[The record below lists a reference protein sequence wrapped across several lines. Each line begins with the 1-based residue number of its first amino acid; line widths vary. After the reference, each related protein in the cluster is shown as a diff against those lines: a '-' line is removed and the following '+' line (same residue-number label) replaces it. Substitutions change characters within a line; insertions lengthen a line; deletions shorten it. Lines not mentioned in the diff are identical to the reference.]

1 MISLWQW
8 DRPMTVRKTHALA
21 SALAGVGLILGVLSA
36 AAQERFDGVTLRVA
50 TYGGGFDKAVL
61 EGTEKQ
67 FQALGGKIEIVQG
80 SPTNHLAKLIAAR
93 GSAPPFDVFDVADN
107 TLSDTMEGDFL
118 EEIDLAKIPNVK
130 ELLPS
135 QYSKKA
141 IAGWVSQDGI
151 MYNTEK
157 FKELGIPAPT
167 GYLDLLNPKL
177 KDRVMSIDLTTPGAI
192 HMIVAVSKA
201 AGGSESNLDA
211 GFDFLKKLRALKY
224 YKVGSEGLL
233 NLKVGEVYAVT
244 TSAGFAAQGRR
255 TGVPVAFVHPQVG
268 KYRGFNKV
276 NYVGIA
282 KGTPNKRAAEFFIDA
297 YLAEESQ
304 YHLAKVRGIIP
315 VNGKA
320 RVRLGDD
327 PLLKEFFMLSDA
339 EVGNMMRVDWNKID
353 LTTFG
358 DKWNRAIAR

>member
-1 MISLWQW
+1 
-8 DRPMTVRKTHALA
+8 MTAIKKRALA

-67 FQALGGKIEIVQG
+67 FEALGGKIEIVQG

-93 GSAPPFDVFDVADN
+93 GSAPPFDVFDVADS
-107 TLSDTMEGDFL
+107 TLTDTVEGDFL
-118 EEIDLAKIPNVK
+118 EEIDLDKIPNLK

-151 MYNTEK
+151 MYNTDK

-167 GYLDLLNPKL
+167 GYLDLLDPKL
-177 KDRVMSIDLTTPGAI
+177 KDRVMSIDLTTPGSI

-201 AGGSESNLDA
+201 AGGDETNLDA

-244 TSAGFAAQGRR
+244 TSAGFAAQGKRS
-255 TGVPVAFVHPQVG
+255 GVPVAFVHPPAG

-282 KGTPNKRAAEFFIDA
+282 KGTPNKRAAEWFINA
-297 YLAEESQ
+297 YLADEAQ
-304 YHLAKVRGIIP
+304 YILADRRGVIP
-315 VNGKA
+315 ANATA
-320 RVRLGDD
+320 RARLAAD
-327 PLLKEFFMLSDA
+327 PVLKEFFILDKDA
-339 EVGNMMRVDWNKID
+339 FANMMPIDWSKID
-353 LTTFG
+353 VDSFAE
-358 DKWNRAIAR
+358 KWNRAISR